1 MLVEVHSRTR
11 PRMTIA
17 TNAPEANVRTPM
29 EAPLMIPGI
38 GGRSSTVSLEAV
50 SVIVYLW
57 GITETE
63 EQREAVRVAAENV
76 VETGKVRIYLNTLP
90 EILRGIG

>member
-1 MLVEVHSRTR
+1 
-11 PRMTIA
+11 
-17 TNAPEANVRTPM
+17 
-29 EAPLMIPGI
+29 MIPGI
-38 GGRSSTVSLEAV
+38 GGRPSTVSLEAV
-50 SVIVYLW
+50 SVIVVNGVVYLW